1 MIRGVGLRA
10 ATAINVATMVGAGP
24 FITLPLVVTA
34 LHGSVSAAAWI
45 AGALIALCDGLVWAE
60 LASRFPRSGGTYVY
74 LREAFGGGA
83 GRLAAF
89 LFVWQFLFATPL
101 IIGSGY
107 IGFAQYATYLVPA
120 LANPVAS
127 HGLALALGVV
137 TLLAL
142 YRAIPDIARTG
153 LVLGAVAL
161 VTLVTVAL
169 AGLAHPHA
177 PLPETMHATF
187 ASSFALPALG
197 AALVITLYDY
207 NGYADVCSLG
217 DEVIAPWRTIPRA
230 VVLSVLLVGGAYL
243 LLNIGVVSA
252 LAPHEIASSSTVA
265 SLVAERA
272 LGTPFAIAVTIAVL
286 VTAFG
291 STYGLLLAASRI
303 PYAAALDGDFLP
315 AFARL
320 HPRLAF
326 PSISLLAI
334 GLLALPASQFPLDA
348 VIAALTAGLVLV
360 QGVAQIVALTV
371 LRRRVPDAPFRVPL
385 YPLPALV
392 ALTGWLVLFAS
403 TGGPAIAFGIATL
416 ACGAIVFFARARLQR
431 SWPFAAAALLLAF
444 GSGGAQRADAAVS
457 PWGHAV
463 VSQRD
468 GTPTLLVD
476 GKPFFFWGGAFF
488 YERIPATEWRSA
500 MRQMRELG
508 ANTLDLYVPW
518 NWHEISDGTFDFDG
532 HTDPRRNLREV
543 LRLGRELGFHF
554 VVRPGPVIRN
564 EWRNGGYPP
573 WLLSQ
578 PDYAMPIH
586 DVLEGRYPATATL
599 QNAHSDDAAAEW
611 MRNPTHISYASR
623 WLHRVLAEFRP
634 YANLVLAVQLDDD
647 QGAYIDNQ
655 TYPAPNFQR
664 YLRWLDGQV
673 RDVVGTQM
681 PTFINTY
688 EMRVP
693 ASVPVWTMGNWYQSD
708 AYSIG
713 EHDRLEL
720 EFASALLRTNTHG
733 PFAQSEF
740 QAGWLAGPEDPQPR
754 PADPTNTALAL
765 ATLLAWGAHGVID
778 FPLADTLAPFGWES
792 PFANAF
798 YGWDAALRYP
808 PGDGVSPRYA
818 PTRAFGRFVARW
830 GAELASAE
838 RLADVAIAWDGRA
851 TTPATVGPLR
861 ERTEMLLAR
870 CRTRGVACELVDLDA
885 PQDPLHP
892 ALRTLVTNG
901 AVTLSARGRERLA
914 AFHDRGGR
922 IVNDVPSGTRDGT
935 SFLASDRVVFAIET
949 NWSDVPQRFA
959 PGAFLAREH
968 RVHLAPAIVPP
979 RAARYVVLRNDGTV
993 LDELVSSGANASG
1006 KSTGASAPLV
1016 AHGLHASDHA
1026 EAVVYDTDA
1035 FMTNQRCVV
1044 LQNDRLRAIFVPEA
1058 GARLISLSTPDGRN
1072 MTDATGALR
1081 DDLRDPIPPS
1091 PRDYIARY
1099 THGYPAGTFNRSYQ
1113 VEVVSSGSV
1122 ATVRFRYVMPDAN
1135 PSGIAFEKVVSL
1147 APHASHLIVDE
1158 RLVPPPAAVTMQ
1170 RAVVLSSLPGLFVA
1184 PGQRGAVALDPFARG
1199 TAGDLPAGL
1208 SALGTLRG
1216 GLAAIVAWSAS
1227 DVEHATWTPYRTTG
1241 TLALTLAPGW
1251 QRLVY
1256 ALDPAP
1262 SVEAGRAAVEAEAAW
1277 LAANRP
1283 DQRP

>member
-34 LHGSVSAAAWI
+34 LHGSVSVAAWI
-45 AGALIALCDGLVWAE
+45 AGAVIALCDGLVWAE

-74 LREAFGGGA
+74 LREGFGGGV

-120 LANPVAS
+120 LANPIAT
-127 HGLALALGVV
+127 HALALALGVI

-142 YRAIPDIARTG
+142 YRAIPDVARTG
-153 LVLGAVAL
+153 LLLGAVAL
-161 VTLVTVAL
+161 VTLVAVAL
-169 AGLAHPHA
+169 AGLAHPHVA
-177 PLPETMHATF
+177 FTQTLQATF
-187 ASSFALPALG
+187 AGGVALPALG

-207 NGYADVCSLG
+207 NGYADVCALG

-230 VVLSVLLVGGAYL
+230 VVLSVLLVGAAYL
-243 LLNIGVVSA
+243 LLNIGVVAA
-252 LAPHEIASSSTVA
+252 LAPQEIAASPTVA

-272 LGTPFAIAVTIAVL
+272 LGAPFAIAVTIAVL

-326 PSISLLAI
+326 PSLSLVVM

-360 QGVAQIVALTV
+360 QGVAQIGALAM
-371 LRRRVPDAPFRVPL
+371 LRRRVPEAPFRVPL
-385 YPLPALV
+385 YPLPALI
-392 ALTGWLVLFAS
+392 ALVGWLTLFAS
-403 TGGPAIAFGIATL
+403 TGGAAIAFGIVTL
-416 ACGAIVFFARARLQR
+416 SCGTLIFFARARLQR
-431 SWPFAAAALLLAF
+431 SWPFAATALLLAL
-444 GSGGAQRADAAVS
+444 SAGGVQRADAVAPS
-457 PWGHAV
+457 WGHAV
-463 VSQRD
+463 VAQRN
-468 GTPTLLVD
+468 GAPTLLVN

-488 YERIPATEWRSA
+488 YERIPASQWRTA
-500 MRQMRELG
+500 MLQMRALG

-518 NWHEISDGTFDFDG
+518 NWHEIGDGTFDFDG

-554 VVRPGPVIRN
+554 LVRPGPVIRN
-564 EWRNGGYPP
+564 EWRNGGYPA
-573 WLLSQ
+573 WLLSR
-578 PDYAMPIH
+578 PDYDMPAH

-611 MRNPTHISYASR
+611 MRNATHISYASR
-623 WLHRVLAEFRP
+623 WLHRVLEEFRP
-634 YANLVLAVQLDDD
+634 YADLVLAVQLDDD

-655 TYPAPNFQR
+655 SYPAPNFQR

-673 RDVVGTQM
+673 RDVVGLKM

-693 ASVPVWTMGNWYQSD
+693 ASAPVWTMGNWYQSD

-720 EFASALLRTNTHG
+720 EFACALLRTNAHG

-765 ATLLAWGAHGVID
+765 ATLLEWGAHGVID
-778 FPLADTLAPFGWES
+778 FPLADTLAPFGWEA

-808 PGDGVSPRYA
+808 PGSGVSPRYT
-818 PTRAFGRFVARW
+818 PTLAFGRFVARW
-830 GAELASAE
+830 GAQLASAT
-838 RLADVAIAWDGRA
+838 RVADVGIAWNGRA

-870 CRTRGVACELVDLDA
+870 CRARGTACELVDLDA
-885 PQDPLHP
+885 PDDPLRP
-892 ALRTLVTNG
+892 ALRTLVMSGMTPVSSR
-901 AVTLSARGRERLA
+901 ARERLA
-914 AFHDRGGR
+914 AFRAHGAHVVSE
-922 IVNDVPSGTRDGT
+922 IPAGTRDGA
-935 SFLASDRVVFAIET
+935 SLLAGERVVFVIET
-949 NWSDVPQRFA
+949 NWSDAPRRFA
-959 PGAFLAREH
+959 PGPFVARAH
-968 RVHLAPAIVPP
+968 TLRLAPAIVAP
-979 RAARYVVLRNDGTV
+979 RTARYVVLRYDGRV
-993 LDELVSSGANASG
+993 LDTLLSSGSNTRSASEQLA
-1006 KSTGASAPLV
+1006 TN
-1016 AHGLHASDHA
+1016 GLRASDPG
-1026 EAVVYDTDA
+1026 EAVVYEADP
-1035 FMTNQRCVV
+1035 FLTNQRCIVV
-1044 LQNDRLRAIFVPEA
+1044 QNDRLRAIFVPEA
-1058 GARLISLSTPDGRN
+1058 GARMVWLSAFDGRHN
-1072 MTDATGALR
+1072 ATDVTGALR
-1081 DDLRDPIPPS
+1081 DDVRDPLPPS
-1091 PRDYIARY
+1091 PRDAIARY
-1099 THGYPAGTFNRSYQ
+1099 THSYPAGTFNRSYH
-1113 VEVVSSGSV
+1113 VEVVSSGAE

-1135 PSGIAFEKVVSL
+1135 PSGVAFEKVVSL
-1147 APHASHLIVDE
+1147 APHATRLVVDE
-1158 RLVPPPAAVTMQ
+1158 RLVPPPAAVAMQ
-1170 RAVVLSSLPGLFVA
+1170 RAVVLSSLPGLFVG
-1184 PGQRGAVALDPFARG
+1184 PEERGAVALDPLVRA
-1199 TAGDLPAGL
+1199 AAAELPSSL
-1208 SALGTLRG
+1208 TALGTLRG
-1216 GLAAIVAWSAS
+1216 GMATIVAWNAPDIERAS
-1227 DVEHATWTPYRTTG
+1227 WTPYRSTG

-1251 QRLVY
+1251 RRIVY
-1256 ALDPAP
+1256 ALRPVA
-1262 SVEAGRAAVEAEAAW
+1262 SREAGRAAVEAEAAW
-1277 LAANRP
+1277 VAANRP